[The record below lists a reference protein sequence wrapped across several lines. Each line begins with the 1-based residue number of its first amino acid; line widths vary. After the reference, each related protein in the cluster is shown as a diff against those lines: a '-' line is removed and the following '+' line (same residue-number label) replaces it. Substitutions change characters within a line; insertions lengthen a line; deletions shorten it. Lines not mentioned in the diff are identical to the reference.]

1 MPSLL
6 PWPAGSVALWVLPV
20 LLVLLAMSAVWPGPV
35 AQAATATGAANN
47 THPIKPSSTII
58 PIKSYYG
65 TMLRQSSESPFRVQ
79 HLELSAHRLVQSG
92 PCVYNT
98 TAIRPFPIDPIESV
112 EDTPK
117 GETDTFCP
125 AKPGGRTT
133 HMFIPRGKII
143 SNPSMN
149 FQPILEQI
157 GEQAASSVS
166 LPPTSHG
173 TSSRI
178 TINLNPKRHSGEA
191 DVFYSRSQP
200 SAAGTKQLK
209 ELKFRTRG
217 NKEAVAKVWY

>member
-1 MPSLL
+1 MHWGSLAHAL
-6 PWPAGSVALWVLPV
+6 ARHERRLAGA
-20 LLVLLAMSAVWPGPV
+20 G
-35 AQAATATGAANN
+35 ATATGAANN

-112 EDTPK
+112 EYIPNR
-117 GETDTFCP
+117 P
-125 AKPGGRTT
+125 AKPWRP
-133 HMFIPRGKII
+133 HHPHVYPESKII

-157 GEQAASSVS
+157 GDKLPALSASLQAD
-166 LPPTSHG
+166 G
-173 TSSRI
+173 TSRI
-178 TINLNPKRHSGEA
+178 TINLYHNRYLETTQ
-191 DVFYSRSQP
+191 RS
-200 SAAGTKQLK
+200 S
-209 ELKFRTRG
+209 
-217 NKEAVAKVWY
+217 VAKEVWYWKCSLLQLFSLAIFH